1 MSALAGRLTALA
13 ALAAIVTPAAW
24 ESAGQSA
31 ASATPGRSTPRQPA
45 DGLALVLAEP
55 SFAVPPEAVWR
66 SAYTVLGTIPDLIPP
81 TTTTTTTTTTTAP
94 PARRGAAPTPRPG
107 RTTTSTAPA
116 TSRPTAAPPRVD
128 ADVRVVLYR
137 SIDERDEL
145 AEAFAGDLPS
155 SIDTL
160 ELPLDEALS
169 VNGGTTTL
177 TVEAP
182 TTTQPNPAAALSM
195 REPGLYPIAVELR
208 VDGAVVAEHVT
219 FVERLATDPPTTPP
233 LNLAVVAAID
243 DPGPAPSPAE
253 LADGRRDLAAIADLA
268 SRATGPVTAVIPPVL
283 VADLSADSE
292 LARTLAE
299 ALDGGELVSQ
309 PADELDP
316 SSAVAIGEAETFT
329 RELREGEDILAAAL
343 PTAPARRSA
352 WLVTSPLSGRA
363 AAELRNLGFRLLVLD
378 SEIYASVDGNI
389 GGFQDPSLGAE
400 ADIGDGFVMPVLV
413 VAPSAEL
420 LNSDSVRAV
429 DMTASD
435 AAVQLLAEAVTVGRD
450 SNLRRSLVL
459 ATPEIGIPDG
469 DVVATFTALAAAVPD
484 VELVPLSALPGA
496 TDTMRVRREPV
507 TVTLPSEAGPD
518 LTERADR
525 IDLTRLS
532 AESAGSMMV
541 DETQAQEWRAE
552 LDTLLST
559 GLDDAAVD
567 ATLDRIS
574 SETEAVRASVAVPPP
589 FPFTLT
595 GRESVLRLNIRNDA
609 DEPRRVVVRARSP
622 KLTFPEG
629 DLEVE
634 LNPAGNTEIEL
645 PVVARS
651 NGTSSVEVELLTPAF
666 EQTVDG
672 PVVLTARVNALTG
685 LGQVIT
691 GGAVLVLLSWWFGHF
706 RRRRRARLNGAG
718 NGRPPAPDLSP
729 DAAEA
734 IAGTAA
740 ARPSATPGGSVP
752 EP

>member
-1 MSALAGRLTALA
+1 
-13 ALAAIVTPAAW
+13 
-24 ESAGQSA
+24 
-31 ASATPGRSTPRQPA
+31 
-45 DGLALVLAEP
+45 
-55 SFAVPPEAVWR
+55 
-66 SAYTVLGTIPDLIPP
+66 
-81 TTTTTTTTTTTAP
+81 
-94 PARRGAAPTPRPG
+94 
-107 RTTTSTAPA
+107 
-116 TSRPTAAPPRVD
+116 
-128 ADVRVVLYR
+128 
-137 SIDERDEL
+137 
-145 AEAFAGDLPS
+145 
-155 SIDTL
+155 
-160 ELPLDEALS
+160 
-169 VNGGTTTL
+169 
-177 TVEAP
+177 
-182 TTTQPNPAAALSM
+182 
-195 REPGLYPIAVELR
+195 
-208 VDGAVVAEHVT
+208 
-219 FVERLATDPPTTPP
+219 
-233 LNLAVVAAID
+233 
-243 DPGPAPSPAE
+243 
-253 LADGRRDLAAIADLA
+253 
-268 SRATGPVTAVIPPVL
+268 
-283 VADLSADSE
+283 
-292 LARTLAE
+292 
-299 ALDGGELVSQ
+299 
-309 PADELDP
+309 
-316 SSAVAIGEAETFT
+316 
-329 RELREGEDILAAAL
+329 
-343 PTAPARRSA
+343 
-352 WLVTSPLSGRA
+352 
-363 AAELRNLGFRLLVLD
+363 
-378 SEIYASVDGNI
+378 
-389 GGFQDPSLGAE
+389 
-400 ADIGDGFVMPVLV
+400 
-413 VAPSAEL
+413 
-420 LNSDSVRAV
+420 
-429 DMTASD
+429 
-435 AAVQLLAEAVTVGRD
+435 
-450 SNLRRSLVL
+450 
-459 ATPEIGIPDG
+459 
-469 DVVATFTALAAAVPD
+469 VATFTALAAAVPD

-496 TDTMRVRREPV
+496 SDTMRIRREPV

-525 IDLTRLS
+525 IELTRLS

-567 ATLDRIS
+567 AALERIS
-574 SETEAVRASVAVPPP
+574 SEAEAVRASVAVPPP

-634 LNPAGNTEIEL
+634 LNAAGNTEIEL